1 MRVPCAR
8 MTTDIFFS
16 YIDRAP
22 HRFEDIRYRVKTKD
36 KGEVEILHGI
46 NGCVRSGEVLAIL
59 GPSGA
64 GKTCLI
70 DALTMEM
77 KGGENYGKVTLNGED
92 LTREVF
98 TRNCASMTQQD
109 NHWAFLTCRETLD
122 YAADLCVND
131 TMEKKRERIDAI
143 LTTVGLMDCADTKVG
158 NQFLK
163 GLSGGQKRRLSLAV
177 SLLTDPKVLF
187 LDEPTS
193 GLDAAAA
200 AAIMAFLK
208 ELAQQTN
215 IAIVCTIHQPS
226 TAVFNGFDR
235 VMLLSTG
242 RVAYL
247 GTSKDVLPYFD
258 KIGHKMPANTNPAE
272 FMLDL
277 VNREFT
283 DPKQVDYI
291 LDKYEKAYTGLPCG
305 NYEDDL
311 KETGGVGKNEHLGN
325 SLFTETMALFRRHG
339 LLVFR
344 DPTLYV
350 ARAFMFLNAC
360 VFFGIIYIKSRE
372 RDQDQIFSRMW
383 LLVWHI
389 GVPTSLGVVAVYSYN
404 EEFSAIKRE
413 IKNGMLRPFSYLFSN
428 ALIQIPLMLFLGMCA
443 ISVSGYGMADWY
455 APHYVQT
462 LLVYAL
468 MLWAYEAA
476 AQVFSI
482 CFTNPLIGMLVY
494 MNLWFGGFLFNGIL
508 IDEKDVV
515 WPFRAF
521 TFVNIMKWA
530 LRAIVY
536 LEYAD
541 ATFKPCTES
550 DLLCFSNSAETALG
564 TGAKVPGSEVLDSM
578 GKTYRLYSNDD
589 TVAFD
594 AVVTLALG
602 LGFKLWYFYLF
613 YTKTR
618 KVKEIKPQIGN
629 VAAGSAR

>member
-1 MRVPCAR
+1 
-8 MTTDIFFS
+8 
-16 YIDRAP
+16 
-22 HRFEDIRYRVKTKD
+22 
-36 KGEVEILHGI
+36 
-46 NGCVRSGEVLAIL
+46 
-59 GPSGA
+59 
-64 GKTCLI
+64 
-70 DALTMEM
+70 
-77 KGGENYGKVTLNGED
+77 
-92 LTREVF
+92 
-98 TRNCASMTQQD
+98 
-109 NHWAFLTCRETLD
+109 
-122 YAADLCVND
+122 
-131 TMEKKRERIDAI
+131 
-143 LTTVGLMDCADTKVG
+143 
-158 NQFLK
+158 
-163 GLSGGQKRRLSLAV
+163 
-177 SLLTDPKVLF
+177 
-187 LDEPTS
+187 
-193 GLDAAAA
+193 
-200 AAIMAFLK
+200 
-208 ELAQQTN
+208 
-215 IAIVCTIHQPS
+215 
-226 TAVFNGFDR
+226 
-235 VMLLSTG
+235 
-242 RVAYL
+242 
-247 GTSKDVLPYFD
+247 
-258 KIGHKMPANTNPAE
+258 
-272 FMLDL
+272 
-277 VNREFT
+277 
-283 DPKQVDYI
+283 
-291 LDKYEKAYTGLPCG
+291 
-305 NYEDDL
+305 
-311 KETGGVGKNEHLGN
+311 
-325 SLFTETMALFRRHG
+325 
-339 LLVFR
+339 
-344 DPTLYV
+344 
-350 ARAFMFLNAC
+350 
-360 VFFGIIYIKSRE
+360 
-372 RDQDQIFSRMW
+372 MW

-428 ALIQIPLMLFLGMCA
+428 ALIQLPLMLFLGMCA

>member
-1 MRVPCAR
+1 M
-8 MTTDIFFS
+8 I
-16 YIDRAP
+16 
-22 HRFEDIRYRVKTKD
+22 
-36 KGEVEILHGI
+36 
-46 NGCVRSGEVLAIL
+46 
-59 GPSGA
+59 
-64 GKTCLI
+64 
-70 DALTMEM
+70 
-77 KGGENYGKVTLNGED
+77 
-92 LTREVF
+92 
-98 TRNCASMTQQD
+98 
-109 NHWAFLTCRETLD
+109 
-122 YAADLCVND
+122 
-131 TMEKKRERIDAI
+131 
-143 LTTVGLMDCADTKVG
+143 
-158 NQFLK
+158 
-163 GLSGGQKRRLSLAV
+163 
-177 SLLTDPKVLF
+177 
-187 LDEPTS
+187 
-193 GLDAAAA
+193 
-200 AAIMAFLK
+200 AIMAFLK

-247 GTSKDVLPYFD
+247 GTSKDVLPYATKLD
-258 KIGHKMPANTNPAE
+258 TRCAITNPAE

-455 APHYVQT
+455 APHYVSN
-462 LLVYAL
+462 LVG
-468 MLWAYEAA
+468 
-476 AQVFSI
+476 VR
-482 CFTNPLIGMLVY
+482 V
-494 MNLWFGGFLFNGIL
+494 
-508 IDEKDVV
+508 DVV
-515 WPFRAF
+515 GVRSCRASLFHLLYESVDWYACLHELVVRWFPFQRYPHRREGRRLAVQSVYVREHHEVGIARDRILGIRRRDF
-521 TFVNIMKWA
+521 QTMHRVRFVVLFQLCRNG
-530 LRAIVY
+530 VGHGG
-536 LEYAD
+536 
-541 ATFKPCTES
+541 ES
-550 DLLCFSNSAETALG
+550 SRVRS
-564 TGAKVPGSEVLDSM
+564 
-578 GKTYRLYSNDD
+578 
-589 TVAFD
+589 
-594 AVVTLALG
+594 
-602 LGFKLWYFYLF
+602 LGFHG
-613 YTKTR
+613 
-618 KVKEIKPQIGN
+618 QN
-629 VAAGSAR
+629 VPIVLER